1 MYTVKR
7 VRNPSLPIGLAAGRT
22 LLTKIKIYVIIII
35 ENKERKLK
43 MDNPISWFILLCIA
57 IYAGVWFAKK
67 VFNEIDKRKRENDDW
82 SDWEE

>member
-1 MYTVKR
+1 
-7 VRNPSLPIGLAAGRT
+7 
-22 LLTKIKIYVIIII
+22 
-35 ENKERKLK
+35 
-43 MDNPISWFILLCIA
+43 MDSPISWFILLCIA